1 MATTFDLIT
10 ENQLVCRVTIESCL
24 QTAFNMILVDCAKG
38 KSNIEL
44 AGLLM
49 TQIASR
55 KLDTA
60 KPGVYPVEGTDY
72 SICVY

>member
-1 MATTFDLIT
+1 MAANFDLVA
-10 ENQLVCRVTIESCL
+10 ENHFVCRVTIAPGL
-24 QTAFNMILVDCAKG
+24 KTGFDMITVDRVNG
-38 KSNIEL
+38 KSNLEL
-44 AGLLM
+44 AGLLL

-72 SICVY
+72 SVHVY